1 MKIKHILTLAM
12 FFSLFGGVQMLR
24 AQDNTLHIVTT
35 TTQITDAATIITG
48 DLLGD
53 AVNVTGLMGAGV
65 DPHLYQPTESDINA
79 LTSADLIVYSGLNL
93 EGQFGSVFESLG
105 QQGKR
110 IYRVSDP
117 VKTAGFIIGGFDLSE
132 EFQNVDDPHFWF
144 DPRNWQMSVMGLA
157 EVIAELDPDHA
168 ETYIANAEAYVEELD
183 ILYQWALEAMSTVPE
198 DRRVLVTSHD
208 AFQYFGDAF
217 DWGVR
222 GLQGIST
229 QDEAGVADVQE
240 IARFVIDN
248 QIPVMFV
255 ESSVS
260 PNAIEAVQEAVE
272 AGDYDVSIG
281 IRELYSDAM
290 GSAGT
295 FGGTYIGMI
304 AENVLTILQSYQLQ
318 GIELT
323 IPEFPAD
330 ELGIEL
336 PEELINIEPEQSEQ

>member
-1 MKIKHILTLAM
+1 MKYKHILLLMTLIFLLGTART
-12 FFSLFGGVQMLR
+12 LR
-24 AQDNTLHIVTT
+24 AQDQALKIVTT
-35 TTQITDAATIITG
+35 TTQVTDAATIIAG
-48 DLLGD
+48 DLLGETIQI
-53 AVNVTGLMGAGV
+53 TGLMGAGV

-93 EGQFGSVFESLG
+93 EGQFGTVFESLG

-110 IYRVSDP
+110 IYRMSDP
-117 VKTAGFIIGGFDLSE
+117 VKIAGYIIGGFDLSE

-144 DPRNWQMSVMGLA
+144 DPRNWQMSVLGLA
-157 EVIAELDPDHA
+157 EVIADMDPDNA
-168 ETYIANAEAYVEELD
+168 QTYMTNARVYSEKLD
-183 ILYQWALEAMSTVPE
+183 ALYQWSLEAMSTVPE

-217 DWGVR
+217 GWGVR

-248 QIPVMFV
+248 RIPVMFV

-260 PNAIEAVQEAVE
+260 PNAIEAVQEAVA
-272 AGDYDVSIG
+272 AGGYDVSIG

-290 GSAGT
+290 GNAGS

-318 GIELT
+318 GVDLI
-323 IPEFPAD
+323 IPEFVAA

-336 PEELINIEPEQSEQ
+336 PEELTAIEAEQGEQ